1 MSLNPEKK
9 RILIVDDHPM
19 MREGIAH
26 TINREPDLV
35 VCGEVGTAAQALTMV
50 QSHDPDLV
58 LADISLPG
66 RDGVELI
73 KDLRAAYPA
82 TVVLVVSSHD
92 ESIFAERVLRAGG
105 RGYVTKQEGGREVI
119 RAIRCVLGGQIFF
132 SEKLSGNLLQ
142 QFYMGSAPG
151 ERPVVHQLSDR
162 EFGIFQLIGRGLSTQ
177 TISEQLHL
185 SAKTVDAHRANIKEK
200 LGLKTTAELISYAAT
215 WMAQAL

>member
-1 MSLNPEKK
+1 MTPRSDKK

-26 TINREPDLV
+26 SINRESDLE
-35 VCGEVGTAAQALTMV
+35 VCGEVGTVSQALAMV
-50 QSHDPDLV
+50 ETHDPDLV

-66 RDGVELI
+66 RDGIELI
-73 KDLRAAYPA
+73 KDLRVTHPA
-82 TVVLVVSSHD
+82 MAVLVVSSHD

-105 RGYVTKQEGGREVI
+105 RGYVTKQEGGQEVV
-119 RAIRCVLGGQIFF
+119 RAIRRVLGGHIFL

-142 QFYMGSAPG
+142 QFYLGSPPG
-151 ERPVVHQLSDR
+151 ERPVVSQLSDR
-162 EFGIFQLIGRGLSTQ
+162 EFEVFLLIGRGLSTQ

-200 LGLKTTAELISYAAT
+200 LGLQTTAELISYAAT
-215 WMAQAL
+215 WRAQTL